1 MIPVVAG
8 VDQEA
13 DRFRRRLTDE
23 PDELRGQI
31 AVQHGLDNKDAPL
44 TDYKPGSGGY
54 VVFVEH
60 VIWQDREHAGGELF

>member
-1 MIPVVAG
+1 
-8 VDQEA
+8 
-13 DRFRRRLTDE
+13 LTDE

-60 VIWQDREHAGGELF
+60 VIRQDREHAGGELF